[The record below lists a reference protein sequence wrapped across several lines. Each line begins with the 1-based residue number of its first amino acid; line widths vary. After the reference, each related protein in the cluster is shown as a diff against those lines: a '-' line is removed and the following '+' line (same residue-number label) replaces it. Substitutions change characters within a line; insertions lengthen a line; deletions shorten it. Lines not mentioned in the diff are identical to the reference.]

1 VAHQRLADK
10 KKLKDLTL
18 KRWWWDNAIVDN
30 IDNIQMQA
38 VFSE

>member
-1 VAHQRLADK
+1 MAHQRLADK
-10 KKLKDLTL
+10 KKLKDLKL
-18 KRWWWDNAIVDN
+18 KKWWNKAIVDN